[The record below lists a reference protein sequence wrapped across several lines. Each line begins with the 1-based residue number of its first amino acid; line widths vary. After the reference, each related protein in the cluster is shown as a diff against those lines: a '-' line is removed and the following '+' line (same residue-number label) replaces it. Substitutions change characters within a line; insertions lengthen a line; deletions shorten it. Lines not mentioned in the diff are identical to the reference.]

1 MCKYQN
7 KVTLQGTKKFD
18 NNFILFIGSYLHSL
32 GGKNVGESGIKLNRI
47 SNKAISH
54 KFIILR

>member
-32 GGKNVGESGIKLNRI
+32 GGKNFGESEIKLNRYQTKQYHM
-47 SNKAISH
+47 S
-54 KFIILR
+54 LLY